1 MPVKQAEMSSWRRV
15 ERVGE
20 VEVGGC
26 RVVVGVLDFIDIFE
40 MRGRCW
46 RSKLAARE
54 HGAGIATG
62 KHQPAGVNVKV
73 PQRP

>member
-1 MPVKQAEMSSWRRV
+1 M
-15 ERVGE
+15 GE
-20 VEVGGC
+20 VAVGGC
-26 RVVVGVLDFIDIFE
+26 WVVFGPVVDFIDIFE
-40 MRGRCW
+40 MRGGWCW

-73 PQRP
+73 APRP